1 MGGGRGSSRVAR
13 GAKRP
18 KPSIAVESPQQMSL
32 PSRPLEVFGV
42 TSPGHTSQQAGGS
55 AESCSASQRSP
66 DLTDKRKLSD
76 STSQVG
82 SSGESHGPKSDLHL
96 TILKECFSFKLKLA
110 KLEKILKCKPYDES
124 VTKDEV
130 LQVRSEALTLSKE
143 LSYFQIRLLEEGMD
157 VYSSV
162 ESRILLAEEGC
173 RSLLKQCEML
183 VSKFDQ
189 NQEKIGCQGAGATAG
204 PINKA
209 KGDNVEVKQSTL
221 NPFANPYHRT
231 FDGSDKQQAQSKQY
245 MESAPFPVSSRVPFG
260 GYNYG
265 NPVPRLSLEKFDGDI
280 LKYHTFK
287 RKFKSCVE
295 EAYQDYNVRMSF
307 LEESCIGK
315 AFEIISGLSC
325 FDDRKHAYQ
334 LAWERLD
341 RRFGNQTS

>member
-32 PSRPLEVFGV
+32 PSHPLEVIGV

-66 DLTDKRKLSD
+66 DLADKRKLSD

-96 TILKECFSFKLKLA
+96 TIFKECFSFKLKLA

-124 VTKDEV
+124 MTEDEV
-130 LQVRSEALTLSKE
+130 LQVRSEALTLSEE
-143 LSYFQIRLLEEGMD
+143 LSYFQIRVLEEGMD

-189 NQEKIGCQGAGATAG
+189 NQEKIGSQGASAAAG

-209 KGDNVEVKQSTL
+209 KRDNVEVKQST
-221 NPFANPYHRT
+221 FC
-231 FDGSDKQQAQSKQY
+231 K
-245 MESAPFPVSSRVPFG
+245 PVSSNF
-260 GYNYG
+260 
-265 NPVPRLSLEKFDGDI
+265 
-280 LKYHTFK
+280 
-287 RKFKSCVE
+287 
-295 EAYQDYNVRMSF
+295 
-307 LEESCIGK
+307 
-315 AFEIISGLSC
+315 
-325 FDDRKHAYQ
+325 
-334 LAWERLD
+334 
-341 RRFGNQTS
+341 

>member
-1 MGGGRGSSRVAR
+1 MVKVMA
-13 GAKRP
+13 
-18 KPSIAVESPQQMSL
+18 
-32 PSRPLEVFGV
+32 
-42 TSPGHTSQQAGGS
+42 
-55 AESCSASQRSP
+55 
-66 DLTDKRKLSD
+66 
-76 STSQVG
+76 
-82 SSGESHGPKSDLHL
+82 PKSDLHL
-96 TILKECFSFKLKLA
+96 TIFKECFSFKLKLA

-124 VTKDEV
+124 VTEDEV
-130 LQVRSEALTLSKE
+130 LQVRSEALTLSEE

-173 RSLLKQCEML
+173 RSLLKQYEML

-189 NQEKIGCQGAGATAG
+189 NQEKIGSKGASAAAG

-231 FDGSDKQQAQSKQY
+231 FNGSDKEQAQSKQY

-295 EAYQDYNVRMSF
+295 EAYQDYNVRECLSWRNPV
-307 LEESCIGK
+307 LGK
-315 AFEIISGLSC
+315 HL
-325 FDDRKHAYQ
+325 K
-334 LAWERLD
+334 
-341 RRFGNQTS
+341 